1 MKILIVDDEKIIVK
15 GLKFS
20 FEQDG
25 VEVDCAYDGQE
36 ALDKLKSSDYD
47 IVLLDLMLPVVS
59 GIDVCRK
66 VREYST
72 VPIIMLTAKGE
83 YEDIIFGL
91 DCGADDYI
99 TKPFNVDEVK
109 ARMNAILRRVNIKND
124 KAEENDILETGDIR
138 LELNNRRMFIK
149 GVEYNLTSKEFELM
163 ALLCSNPKVIF
174 PREKL
179 LNLVWGN
186 DYPGD
191 ERTVDVHIRRLREK
205 IEPNPGEPTYV
216 HTKWGV
222 GYYYE

>member
-124 KAEENDILETGDIR
+124 KAEGNDILETGDIR